1 MSDLKKY
8 TTIELDLLGL
18 TELSSGDRLK
28 IREKVLQ
35 VIELFEDCS
44 DEKDLARNCVIGN
57 LISRALA
64 KLPMSPLMLI
74 PQEFNEEIVEDSM
87 DKWPEDLPF
96 QENSRYPSV
105 RKDANGIY
113 DIYGFIGKGVLEYDC
128 STGETGIMPS
138 PVFVQRPIIFET
150 ESGRRTGRLFKKAYM
165 KVDEL
170 SNGYNVGNPIV
181 IPITLVKI
189 DENQYEYE
197 AKVEDLKELE
207 RTHNIEWHSMS
218 SSDDAS

>member
-1 MSDLKKY
+1 MSELKKY
-8 TTIELDLLGL
+8 ATIELDLLGL
-18 TELSSGDRLK
+18 TEASSGDRLK

-35 VIELFEDCS
+35 VIEMFEDCS

-74 PQEFNEEIVEDSM
+74 PQEFNEEIVEDPI

-96 QENSRYPSV
+96 QENSRCPSV

-113 DIYGFIGKGVLEYDC
+113 DIHGFVGQANCEYDC
-128 STGETGIMPS
+128 STGSIGILPN

-150 ESGRRTGRLFKKAYM
+150 ESGIRTGRLFKKAYI
-165 KVDEL
+165 KEDFIKD
-170 SNGYNVGNPIV
+170 GYTVGNPV
-181 IPITLVKI
+181 VVLITLVKI
-189 DENQYEYE
+189 DENRYEYE
-197 AKVEDLKELE
+197 AAVEDLEELE

-218 SSDDAS
+218 GADDAV

>member
-1 MSDLKKY
+1 MSELKKY

-18 TELSSGDRLK
+18 TEASSGDRLK

-74 PQEFNEEIVEDSM
+74 PQEFNEEIVEDPI

-96 QENSRYPSV
+96 QENSRCPSV

-113 DIYGFIGKGVLEYDC
+113 DIHGFVGQANCEYDC
-128 STGETGIMPS
+128 STGSIGILPN

-150 ESGRRTGRLFKKAYM
+150 ESGIRTGRLFKKAYI
-165 KVDEL
+165 KPDSL
-170 SNGYNVGNPIV
+170 KDGYNVGNPV
-181 IPITLVKI
+181 VVLITLIKI
-189 DENQYEYE
+189 DENRYEYE
-197 AKVEDLKELE
+197 AAVEDLEELE

-218 SSDDAS
+218 GADDAI

>member
-1 MSDLKKY
+1 MSELKKY

-18 TELSSGDRLK
+18 TEFSSGDHLK
-28 IREKVLQ
+28 IREKVLE

-74 PQEFNEEIVEDSM
+74 PQEFNEEIVEDPA

-113 DIYGFIGKGVLEYDC
+113 DIYGFVGKADWEYDC
-128 STGETGIMPS
+128 STGSLRPLENS
-138 PVFVQRPIIFET
+138 VFVQRPVIFES
-150 ESGRRTGRLFKKAYM
+150 EYGRTGRFFKKAYI
-165 KVDEL
+165 KED
-170 SNGYNVGNPIV
+170 SIKDGYTVGNPIV
-181 IPITLVKI
+181 VPITLVKI
-189 DENQYEYE
+189 DENRYEYE
-197 AKVEDLKELE
+197 AEVEDLEELE
-207 RTHNIEWHSMS
+207 KTHKIEWHSMNS
-218 SSDDAS
+218 ADEAI

>member
-18 TELSSGDRLK
+18 TEFSSGDKLK
-28 IREKVLQ
+28 IREKVLE

-44 DEKDLARNCVIGN
+44 DEKDLPRNCVIGN

-64 KLPMSPLMLI
+64 KLPMSPLTLI
-74 PQEFNEEIVEDSM
+74 PQEFNEEIVEDQV
-87 DKWPEDLPF
+87 DKWFEDLPF
-96 QENSRYPSV
+96 QENSRYPNV

-113 DIYGFIGKGVLEYDC
+113 DIYGFVGQANWEYDC
-128 STGETGIMPS
+128 STGETGIMPN

-150 ESGRRTGRLFKKAYM
+150 NSGYRTGRFFKKAYI

-170 SNGYNVGNPIV
+170 SDGYNVGDPVIV
-181 IPITLVKI
+181 PITLVKI
-189 DENQYEYE
+189 DENRYEYE
-197 AKVEDLKELE
+197 AEVEDLEELE
-207 RTHNIEWHSMS
+207 KTYKIEWHSMS
-218 SSDDAS
+218 EADDAI